1 MADAIKRNP
10 IWKALVDPLA
20 STRSAAH
27 KGYAFQGGTIWWMAP
42 MGIGIVCLVISLVL
56 GLSNH
61 QQFYFSYL
69 IGWSFCLSIA
79 LGSLFFVLIQHLTKA
94 RWSVVVRRVPEAL
107 MWAFPILLVL
117 AGPLVYGMH
126 DLYHWTHEELMDPN
140 SPQFDPLVYGKRQYL
155 NTPFFLARLLF
166 YFLAW
171 SFVSYR
177 LYTLSLK
184 QDVQNDRDIPAQQ
197 RKVSAYGLVL
207 FAVTVAFAGF
217 DLLMS
222 LDPHW
227 FSTIFGVYFFAGGF
241 VSALALTTLTYAI
254 MQRGGGMLNGV
265 VNQEHY
271 HDLGKLLFGFT
282 VFWTYIAFSQYMLI
296 WYGNLPEETIWF
308 RHRLEGNWRTHSW
321 VLLIFHFII
330 PFIVLLPRASKRIL
344 PILSFMCVWLLVMH
358 WFDYHWLVMPV
369 LETLRGGHGEA
380 GFHLLDITC
389 WLGLFGVTY
398 GFALYRLKNHSL
410 VPQNDPYLAE
420 SLRFTNT

>member
-1 MADAIKRNP
+1 M
-10 IWKALVDPLA
+10 A
-20 STRSAAH
+20 STGTATR
-27 KGYAFQGGTIWWMAP
+27 KGYAFQGSKMWWMVP
-42 MGIGIVCLVISLVL
+42 LGIGIVCLVISLVM

-69 IGWSFCLSIA
+69 IAWVFCLSIS

-107 MWAFPILLVL
+107 MWTFPILLIL

-126 DLYHWTHEELMDPN
+126 DLYHWTHSELMDPT
-140 SPQFDPLVYGKRQYL
+140 SPEFDELVYGKRQYL
-155 NTPFFLARLLF
+155 NTPFFLVRLLF
-166 YFLAW
+166 YFVVW
-171 SFVSYR
+171 TFVSYR

-184 QDVQNDRDIPAQQ
+184 QDVNSDRNIPAEQ

-207 FAVTVAFAGF
+207 FAVTVAFASF

-241 VSALALTTLTYAI
+241 VSALALTALTYAI

-296 WYGNLPEETIWF
+296 WYGNLPEETIWY
-308 RHRLEGNWRTHSW
+308 RHRLEGNWRIHSW
-321 VLLIFHFII
+321 ALLICHFII
-330 PFIVLLPRASKRIL
+330 PFIVLLPRSAKRTL
-344 PILSFMCVWLLVMH
+344 PVLSFMCVWMLVMH
-358 WFDYHWLVMPV
+358 WFDYHWLAMPV
-369 LETLRGGHGEA
+369 LEGLRGGHGEA
-380 GFHLLDITC
+380 GFHLLDFTTL
-389 WLGLFGVTY
+389 LGLFGVVY
-398 GFALYRLKNHSL
+398 GFALFRLSNHSL
-410 VPQNDPYLAE
+410 VPQNDPYLAD
-420 SLRFTNT
+420 SLRFTNS